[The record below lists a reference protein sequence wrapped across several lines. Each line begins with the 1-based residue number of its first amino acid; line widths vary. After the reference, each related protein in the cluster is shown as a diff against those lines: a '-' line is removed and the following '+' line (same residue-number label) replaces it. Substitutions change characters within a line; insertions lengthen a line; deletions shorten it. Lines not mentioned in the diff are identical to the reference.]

1 MYAQIITQAG
11 VAQGLLPLTYIG
23 ATFGVTE
30 LAILSWSAAGY
41 SLSVGTFI
49 LCAGRLGDI
58 YGHKRIYLLGF
69 AWFILWSILTG
80 LSHYTDFI
88 FYSICRGFQGI
99 GPAFL
104 LPNAMAI
111 IGRSYP
117 PGTRQTMIFALFG
130 ACAPSGFGFGALF
143 SALLAQKA
151 SWEWTFY
158 VCAMVSAG
166 VAVLC
171 VVVIPADEGPGDRTE
186 SFDYWGAA
194 LGVSGL
200 VLFNVAWN
208 QGPNVGWTTPYTYIL
223 LIVGVLLLAGFFV
236 AESKVTHPLI
246 PTDVLT
252 RQTALALACIACAW
266 GAFGIWIFYLFQML
280 LFLRRLT
287 PLLAFAQ
294 FSPAM
299 ISGLVAAVLT
309 GYLIS
314 KGVTVAII
322 MFFAM
327 CAFLAS
333 SLLLATMPVDQTYWA
348 QTFVCFV
355 IAPFGMDMSFPA
367 ATIMFSTSVPR
378 HHQGM
383 AASLVTTVINYSISL
398 ALGIAGT
405 VVAYTSPGQSDAAL
419 TTAVHNAAFLGV
431 GLSGL
436 GVACACVASVFEILE
451 RGGKNKQ
458 ADVVVGVDVVV
469 L

>member
-23 ATFGVTE
+23 TTFGISEVT
-30 LAILSWSAAGY
+30 ILSWSAAAY

-58 YGHKRIYLLGF
+58 FGHKKVYLLGF
-69 AWFILWSILTG
+69 AWFVLWSMLTG
-80 LSHYTDFI
+80 ISHYTDFI
-88 FYSICRGFQGI
+88 FYAICRGFQGI

-143 SALLAQKA
+143 SALLAQEA

-158 VCAMVSAG
+158 ICAIVSA
-166 VAVLC
+166 AVGLLC
-171 VVVIPADEGPGDRTE
+171 VFVIPTDEGPNHRTG

-200 VLFNVAWN
+200 ILFNVAWN

-223 LIVGVLLLAGFFV
+223 LIVGALLLVAFFF
-236 AESKVTHPLI
+236 AESKVAHPLI
-246 PTDVLT
+246 PTCVFT
-252 RQTALALACIACAW
+252 RQTALALACIACGW
-266 GAFGIWIFYLFQML
+266 GAFGIWVFYLFQML
-280 LFLRRLT
+280 LILRQVT

-299 ISGLVAAVLT
+299 ISGLVAAVMT
-309 GYLIS
+309 GFLLS
-314 KGVTVAII
+314 RGVSVAII
-322 MFFAM
+322 MVFAM
-327 CAFLAS
+327 GAFLAA

-348 QTFVCFV
+348 QTFVSFV
-355 IAPFGMDMSFPA
+355 VAPFGMDMSFPA

-378 HHQGM
+378 EHQGM
-383 AASLVTTVINYSISL
+383 AASLVTTVVNYSISL
-398 ALGIAGT
+398 ALGMAGT
-405 VVAYTSPGQSDAAL
+405 VVAYTSPGQSEAAF

-436 GVACACVASVFEILE
+436 GVFCASVAFIMEILE
-451 RGGKNKQ
+451 RISRKNEP
-458 ADVVVGVDVVV
+458 AVVIAAAA
-469 L
+469 